1 MYKKILVPYDKS
13 DPAKNALGAALD
25 LAAGVPGAQITVLSV
40 VDWHDF
46 NAETFKIASRMSGV
60 MGDTMDMDVISE
72 VENEAIKADMDAC
85 REHRAFGGR
94 RRGHRYC
101 RGERLAARFHHG
113 LCRRGRLR
121 LHRHGPSRSG
131 CRAWDARQRVL
142 LRAAQ
147 DQRARAHCEI
157 GSRPWDDQAEAAAS
171 REAAASAEALEVAA
185 ADSVAGFPA
194 ARDRAVARLATAALV
209 SAAGTMA
216 VATTAEASGAAA
228 SGAVSSVA

>member
-72 VENEAIKADMDAC
+72 VENEAIKADMDAIA
-85 REHRAFGGR
+85 ENIAPLVGDAEGIGIAVVNGSPHDSITAYADEGGYDCIVM
-94 RRGHRYC
+94 GHR
-101 RGERLAARFHHG
+101 G
-113 LCRRGRLR
+113 
-121 LHRHGPSRSG
+121 
-131 CRAWDARQRVL
+131 RAWDARQRVL

-185 ADSVAGFPA
+185 ADSAAGFPA